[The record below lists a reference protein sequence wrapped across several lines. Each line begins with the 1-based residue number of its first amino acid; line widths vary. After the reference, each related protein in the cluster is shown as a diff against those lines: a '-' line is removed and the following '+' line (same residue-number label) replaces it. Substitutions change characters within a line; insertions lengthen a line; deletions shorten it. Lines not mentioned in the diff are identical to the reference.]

1 VEVDDQFEVHPIYED
16 LVKSALG
23 FGAKRWVM
31 ALQRACE
38 CYAYMVEAGRPGR
51 ELGGGSFHDFH

>member
-1 VEVDDQFEVHPIYED
+1 
-16 LVKSALG
+16 VKSALG

-38 CYAYMVEAGRPGR
+38 RYTYMVEAGRPGR
-51 ELGGGSFHDFH
+51 ELRGGSFHDFN